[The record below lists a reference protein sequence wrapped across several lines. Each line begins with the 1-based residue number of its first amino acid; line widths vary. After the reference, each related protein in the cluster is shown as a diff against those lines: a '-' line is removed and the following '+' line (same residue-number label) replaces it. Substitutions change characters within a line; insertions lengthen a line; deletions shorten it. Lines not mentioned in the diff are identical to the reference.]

1 MPDAGQVREGQRDP
15 QEEAR
20 RLAALAQVRQYPD
33 PVLRMAAPEVEE
45 FDEDLTRLV
54 ERMKALMVDAFGL
67 GLAAP
72 QVGILRR
79 VFVFQ
84 ADEDEVAAVVNPVI
98 VERSDE
104 AEPDEE
110 GCLSIQGVRVPVE
123 RNVSVTVEARD
134 ETGEAVRLELE
145 GLPARVAQHEI
156 DHLDGTLI
164 LDRTDEESRRNAMGL
179 LRRGPV
185 LTEA

>member
-1 MPDAGQVREGQRDP
+1 MPDAGQVREEQRDP

-20 RLAALAQVRQYPD
+20 RLAALAQIRQYPD
-33 PVLRMAAPEVEE
+33 PVLRMEAPEVEE
-45 FDEDLTRLV
+45 FDEDLERLV
-54 ERMKALMVDAFGL
+54 ERMKSLMADAFGL

-79 VFVFQ
+79 AFVFQ
-84 ADEDEVAAVVNPVI
+84 VDEDEVAALINPVI
-98 VERSDE
+98 VGRSDE
-104 AEPDEE
+104 TELDEE

-134 ETGEAVRLELE
+134 ERGEGVRLQL
-145 GLPARVAQHEI
+145 GALPARVAQHEL

-164 LDRTDEESRRNAMGL
+164 LDRTDEESRRNAMAVM
-179 LRRGPV
+179 RRGPV

>member
-1 MPDAGQVREGQRDP
+1 MPDAGQVREEQRDP

-45 FDEDLTRLV
+45 FDEDLARLV
-54 ERMKALMVDAFGL
+54 ERMKSLMVDAFGL

-84 ADEDEVAAVVNPVI
+84 ADEDEAAALVNPVI

-104 AEPDEE
+104 AEVDEE

-145 GLPARVAQHEI
+145 GLPARVAQHEL

>member
-1 MPDAGQVREGQRDP
+1 MAEAGQVREEERNA

-20 RLAALAQVRQYPD
+20 RLTALAQIRRYPD
-33 PVLRMAAPEVEE
+33 PVLRLEAPEVED
-45 FDEDLTRLV
+45 FDEDLGQLV
-54 ERMKALMVDAFGL
+54 SRMKSLMVDAFGL

-84 ADEDEVAAVVNPVI
+84 EDEDKVAALVNPVI
-98 VERSDE
+98 VERS
-104 AEPDEE
+104 AESEVDEE

-123 RNVSVTVEARD
+123 RSLSVTVEGRS
-134 ETGEAVRLELE
+134 EGGEEVRLELE
-145 GLPARVAQHEI
+145 GLPARVAQHEL
-156 DHLDGTLI
+156 DHLDGRLI
-164 LDRTDEESRRNAMGL
+164 LDRTDEESRRNAMAV

>member
-1 MPDAGQVREGQRDP
+1 MPDAGQVREEQRDP

-20 RLAALAQVRQYPD
+20 RLAALAQIRQYPD
-33 PVLRMAAPEVEE
+33 PALRMEAPEVEE
-45 FDEDLTRLV
+45 FDEELERLV
-54 ERMKALMVDAFGL
+54 ERMKSLMADAFGL

-79 VFVFQ
+79 AFVFQ
-84 ADEDEVAAVVNPVI
+84 VDEDEVAALINPVI
-98 VERSDE
+98 VGRSDE
-104 AEPDEE
+104 TELDEE

-123 RNVSVTVEARD
+123 RNFSVTVEARD
-134 ETGEAVRLELE
+134 ERGEEVRLELE
-145 GLPARVAQHEI
+145 ALPARVAQHEL

-164 LDRTDEESRRNAMGL
+164 LDRTDEESRRNAMAVM
-179 LRRGPV
+179 RRGPV